1 MKVVLQVCLRFFQVI
16 KRILQ
21 HVLRVVMYS
30 SINFSCASIKCY
42 YLSPQKACN
51 FIPLI
56 PNPTIFLTVSLLR
69 FRISWK
75 SSSREISLDER
86 FWNLCFSEQ
95 LIQPLSVEQP
105 LKLNQQLDHEITWF
119 WEIVKQKAN
128 GNGWSIDGQDDRVE
142 HVY

>member
-1 MKVVLQVCLRFFQVI
+1 MKVVLQVCLRFLQVI
-16 KRILQ
+16 KRILLN
-21 HVLRVVMYS
+21 VLRVIMYS
-30 SINFSCASIKCY
+30 SINLSYTSIKCY
-42 YLSPQKACN
+42 YLLAQEACN

-75 SSSREISLDER
+75 PSSREISLDER

-128 GNGWSIDGQDDRVE
+128 GNGWSIDGQDGHVG